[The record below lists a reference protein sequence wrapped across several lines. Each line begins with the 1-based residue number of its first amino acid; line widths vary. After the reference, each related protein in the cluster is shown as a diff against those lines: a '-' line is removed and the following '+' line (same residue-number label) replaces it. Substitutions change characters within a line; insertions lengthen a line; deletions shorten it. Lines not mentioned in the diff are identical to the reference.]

1 MVGEGGGRQTAG
13 NLWDEEKHDQRNQ
26 RKHSGV
32 RERREQSQ
40 EEEQQNGRLKDLKG
54 KQRNGRMQHAGHE
67 AHAMGTRERDSP
79 AVRHRA
85 PNATVQGGARRA
97 VWATPLAALG
107 SGMLSKPSFSPPR
120 SLPAPVVSQR
130 EPVGW
135 TVPGAVNPGTDAPAP
150 GSLLIILTSKS
161 ACTALQTPLCFFI
174 KMAGH

>member
-1 MVGEGGGRQTAG
+1 MACG
-13 NLWDEEKHDQRNQ
+13 NFF
-26 RKHSGV
+26 

-40 EEEQQNGRLKDLKG
+40 EEEQQNGRLRDLKG

-97 VWATPLAALG
+97 VRATPLVALG
-107 SGMLSKPSFSPPR
+107 SGVLSKPSFSPPR
-120 SLPAPVVSQR
+120 SLPAPAVSQR

-174 KMAGH
+174 EMAGH